1 MLEIIMAVIIPPVI
15 VGLAGLAMA
24 LMVKAFVWLKGK
36 TDHEKVKNIITII
49 EDAVDGVMATL
60 SDAVIADL
68 QAKSADGKLTMEE
81 AKEVVDMIVAKV
93 KEIIGPTLSAT
104 IDKLGIALGEL
115 VLVIIARLL
124 IK

>member
-1 MLEIIMAVIIPPVI
+1 MLEMIMAVVIPPVV

-24 LMVKAFVWLKGK
+24 LMVKAFVWLKSK

-49 EDAVDGVMATL
+49 EDAVSGVMATL
-60 SDAVIADL
+60 SEAVIADL
-68 QAKSADGKLTMEE
+68 QAKAADGKLTMEE
-81 AKEVVDMIVAKV
+81 AKETVDMVVARV

-104 IDKLGIALGEL
+104 AEKLGIALGEL
-115 VLVIIARLL
+115 VLVIIARFL